1 MFLKR
6 CCCAI
11 VSHFHVFE
19 LCCLSRNKI
28 EVFQIPNPKYNP
40 EEENSAFYVCVV
52 AIKPA
57 VSDLKVIQ
65 NRGVKV
71 VNEMT
76 TFDKED
82 QERNLQELEETIE

>member
-28 EVFQIPNPKYNP
+28 EVFQIPNPKYKP

-82 QERNLQELEETIE
+82 QERNLQELEETNE